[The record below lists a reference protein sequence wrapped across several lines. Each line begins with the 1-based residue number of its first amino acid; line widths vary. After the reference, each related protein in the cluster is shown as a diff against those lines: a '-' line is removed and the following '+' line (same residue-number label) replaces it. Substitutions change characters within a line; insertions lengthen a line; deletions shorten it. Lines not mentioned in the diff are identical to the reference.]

1 MAGKRFCLAILIAGL
16 LPSIVFAQ
24 PVGETVNSSSA
35 DSATGDSAL
44 QREYARLAQL
54 LNSNDVFGKREAADT
69 LLRVRPGDVTNA
81 DTRKLIARGY
91 RSLAME
97 QSGLNQDT
105 AIRGLVIWGG
115 RHSVPVLIDLM
126 DKSQHRVSDEI
137 FTALGQL
144 KDPRGAEAVA
154 RYLGNFFNHDAAV
167 SSLRRMG
174 SAAESALIQAAPAND
189 PKVSLAAIQLLGE
202 VGGEKSLAL
211 LQKASQA
218 RNQAVK
224 QAARDAIKR
233 IRTRQKSGESPDT
246 GAAIDPDSPFADGSG
261 PPVDITARNSRA
273 IPNRS
278 EPTEPETANL
288 DEGDWS
294 QINALLPGEPA
305 GTGVPADP
313 ARDVLPADW
322 RPQPTRLNGAGG
334 GNARPVAFDVAGGK
348 SPVAAVVYGDPFN
361 KSLARLEFLN
371 LRQRK
376 SVRSMNILGGTQ
388 SVHLSPSGARLLIV
402 SQEGSH
408 NSALRLEVW
417 NVVDGK
423 LSQHAVWWPY
433 ASSGDHWTNRELRG
447 RWVDDEHLLT
457 VGGQEKLVLW
467 RLDGKSPRAVYQLD
481 NAAGGIALSPGRAHL
496 AAAVSGGLGI
506 FRAIDGELLAR
517 MADAPSSSGL
527 MAFNADGTRLASV
540 AGQRVFVWNAAN
552 GKQERNFDCP
562 GLQTGSVHWLDDHHL
577 LVGPG
582 DVVDIGRRLILWRY
596 ESTHLPTAFHGG
608 WQWLVMQSGSAL
620 GIVPAKLLH
629 EEVLA
634 AAHGLNPDEILA
646 IKPGAKVSLDIQVG
660 GEEQA
665 KAEAAVRAGLEQ
677 NGLEVA
683 DGQPLQLTARIVTGD
698 TQTQEYGRHA
708 FSRDTQQVTLTEKRY
723 EVELTIDDQLVWKQG
738 TMLQSSRGSLV
749 ILRREGESAQQAV
762 DRENAQRATNFRF
775 DVSLPRYVVHP
786 KYAGPLGTSKITLGG
801 AR

>member
-1 MAGKRFCLAILIAGL
+1 MAVQTFCFAMLIAGL
-16 LPSIVFAQ
+16 LPALVFAQ
-24 PVGETVNSSSA
+24 PVGETVVSSSTS
-35 DSATGDSAL
+35 SATGDSAL

-54 LNSNDVFGKREAADT
+54 LNSNGVFGKREAADT
-69 LLRVRPGDVTNA
+69 LLRVRPSDVANA

-97 QSGLNQDT
+97 QSGLDQDT

-115 RHSVPVLIDLM
+115 KHSVPVLVELM

-137 FTALGQL
+137 FSALGQL
-144 KDPRGAEAVA
+144 KDPRGADAVA

-174 SAAESALIQAAPAND
+174 SAAEGALIQAAPAND
-189 PKVSLAAIQLLGE
+189 PKVSLAAVQLLGE
-202 VGGEKSLAL
+202 VGGEKSMAL

-246 GAAIDPDSPFADGSG
+246 GDAIAPDSPFADGSG
-261 PPVDITARNSRA
+261 PPVDIAARNSSGLS
-273 IPNRS
+273 NRS
-278 EPTEPETANL
+278 EPAETEAANL

-294 QINALLPGEPA
+294 QVNALLPGEPA
-305 GTGVPADP
+305 GMGVPADP
-313 ARDVLPADW
+313 ARDGPPADW
-322 RPQPTRLNGAGG
+322 RPQPTRLNWAGG
-334 GNARPVAFDVAGGK
+334 GHARPIAFDVAGGK
-348 SPVAAVVYGDPFN
+348 SPVAAVVYGDPFH
-361 KSLARLEFLN
+361 KSLARLEYLN

-376 SVRSMNILGGTQ
+376 SVRSVNILGGAQ
-388 SVHLSPSGARLLIV
+388 SVHLSPSGTRLLIV

-408 NSALRLEVW
+408 NSIARLEVW
-417 NVVDGK
+417 NVADGK
-423 LSQHAVWWPY
+423 LSQQAAWWPY
-433 ASSGDHWTNRELRG
+433 ATEGDHGTNGELRG

-457 VGGQEKLVLW
+457 VGGQGKLVLW
-467 RLDGKSPRAVYQLD
+467 RLDGKSPRAIYQLD
-481 NAAGGIALSPGRAHL
+481 SVAGGIALSPGRAHL

-506 FRAIDGELLAR
+506 FRTIDGELLAW
-517 MADAPSSSGL
+517 MADAPPSSGSI
-527 MAFNADGTRLASV
+527 AFNADGSRLASL
-540 AGQRVFVWNAAN
+540 AGQRVCVWNAAN
-552 GKQERNFDCP
+552 GKQERSFDCP
-562 GLQTGSVHWLDDHHL
+562 GLQTGSVNWLDDNHL
-577 LVGPG
+577 LVGQG
-582 DVVDIGRRLILWRY
+582 DVVDIERRLILWRY
-596 ESTHLPTAFHGG
+596 ESTHLPAASYGG
-608 WQWLVMQSGSAL
+608 WQWLVMQSGNAM
-620 GIVPAKLLH
+620 GIVPARLLH

-634 AAHGLNPDEILA
+634 AAKELNPNEILA
-646 IKPGAKVSLDIQVG
+646 VKPGAKVTLDIQVG

-683 DGQPLQLTARIVTGD
+683 DGQPLKLTARIVTGD

-723 EVELTIDDQLVWKQG
+723 EVEITIDGQSVWKQG
-738 TMLQSSRGSLV
+738 TLLQSSRGSLV

-775 DVSLPRYVVHP
+775 DVSLPSYVVHP
-786 KYAGPLGTSKITLGG
+786 KYAGPLGTSKISLGG